1 MILLNCTDNN
11 NLNSLI
17 NVNDMEN
24 EIMELNFRNNSLN
37 NPYLMSIM
45 SDILESMMLNIED
58 NNSKLIVVH
67 NFKNAII
74 NMQDI
79 NNDIDKLNTRRP
91 FLNVIKGYS
100 EAGHDIV
107 IFKEANEINAFYND
121 LLEFNTTEIF
131 TDAFKLNGFLVERI

>member
-17 NVNDMEN
+17 NINDMDN
-24 EIMELNFRNNSLN
+24 EIMEIHFRNNSLK
-37 NPYLMSIM
+37 NPYLMSTM
-45 SDILESMMLNIED
+45 SDILESMMLNLED
-58 NNSKLIVVH
+58 DNSKLIVVH

-79 NNDIDKLNTRRP
+79 NDDIDKLNTRRP

-100 EAGHDIV
+100 EASHDIV

-121 LLEFNTTEIF
+121 LLEFSTTEIF
-131 TDAFKLNGFLVERI
+131 TDAFKLSGFLSERI

>member
-24 EIMELNFRNNSLN
+24 EIMEINFRNNSLN

-45 SDILESMMLNIED
+45 SDILESMMLNLED
-58 NNSKLIVVH
+58 DNSKLIVVH

-79 NNDIDKLNTRRP
+79 NDDIERLNVRRP

-107 IFKEANEINAFYND
+107 IFKEANEINSFYND
-121 LLEFNTTEIF
+121 LLEFSTTEIF

>member
-24 EIMELNFRNNSLN
+24 EIMEINFRNNSLN

-45 SDILESMMLNIED
+45 SDILESMMLNLED
-58 NNSKLIVVH
+58 DNSKLIVVH

-79 NNDIDKLNTRRP
+79 NDDIEKLNTRRP

-107 IFKEANEINAFYND
+107 IFKEANEINSFYND
-121 LLEFNTTEIF
+121 LLEFSTTEIF